1 MRKFS
6 GCFYYSEKP
15 NRLTHVYQSH
25 YLHMYKMYM
34 YVYCRKLSA
43 VTYILASILLMFVVT
58 FKCLNS
64 HLGRC
69 LETSTLEV
77 GWNPQ
82 FLSGDKLVVWV
93 KQFPLLCHT
102 GFNCGSRSLTFITAT
117 GLHRL
122 KLWFDVNPL
131 HHWATQSSIVVWGQP
146 TSPLGHT
153 SFKCGLRPT
162 HFTIGPH
169 KFQMWSKAN
178 PLHHWRTVQAST
190 ANQSYRYMYKWSFW
204 KIVTIFISDHCHTK
218 AWIILL
224 INSDPVVLYSVS
236 ARLWNLQDNCQFYQN
251 FFRTFFNN

>member
-1 MRKFS
+1 
-6 GCFYYSEKP
+6 
-15 NRLTHVYQSH
+15 
-25 YLHMYKMYM
+25 M

-162 HFTIGPH
+162 HFTTRPHKFQMWFEANPLHHWATQVSNMVWGQPTSPLGHTSFKCGLRPTHFTTGPH
-169 KFQMWSKAN
+169 KFQMWFEAN
-178 PLHHWRTVQAST
+178 PLHHWATQVSNVVWGQST
-190 ANQSYRYMYKWSFW
+190 SPLGHTNFICGLRPTHFTTRPYKFQMWFEANPL
-204 KIVTIFISDHCHTK
+204 HH
-218 AWIILL
+218 
-224 INSDPVVLYSVS
+224 
-236 ARLWNLQDNCQFYQN
+236 
-251 FFRTFFNN
+251 